1 MECRCAFVVVVSLME
16 ENEVFDFLDDL
27 GIDAGITDDRLYF
40 GLSKRDTDD
49 GFQLNNFIHES
60 LSTILIKKD
69 KLIELKNNYKCSYI
83 LDVKF
88 SDIEEEIANRQSFI
102 IDDEIKQFLLDT
114 DTYYNLNDG
123 YFDE

>member
-49 GFQLNNFIHES
+49 DFQLNNFIHES